1 MAQGPKNPVTE
12 AVDSCIVYWV
22 AAGLPRA
29 QIDQMAAELRAH
41 LEHAVAAG
49 KSVEAVI
56 GGDVARFAEEWGRA
70 VGRHQPRWQA
80 LVLAAQIVAAAVF
93 ITLLPAVW
101 VQPVVAVEAAHL
113 VQVLWMATGVWILF
127 SPRLGARWLANSAR
141 ERYGRLW
148 VAVAAVTFVG
158 MLVLSP
164 AMPWVPEWVLL
175 EIPRWQ
181 AVLVM
186 VGCLVINGLAILRDP
201 TRPRAPASLP

>member
-41 LEHAVAAG
+41 LEQAVAAG

-56 GGDVARFAEEWGRA
+56 GGDVARFAEEWWRP
-70 VGRHQPRWQA
+70 GRHQPRWQA
-80 LVLAAQIVAAAVF
+80 LCWRRRSSRRRSSSRCYRPSGSSRSSRWRRLTSSRCCGWQRASGSCSRPGWVRAGWPTAPGSATAACG
-93 ITLLPAVW
+93 W
-101 VQPVVAVEAAHL
+101 
-113 VQVLWMATGVWILF
+113 G
-127 SPRLGARWLANSAR
+127 
-141 ERYGRLW
+141 
-148 VAVAAVTFVG
+148 AAVTFVG

>member
-1 MAQGPKNPVTE
+1 M
-12 AVDSCIVYWV
+12 
-22 AAGLPRA
+22 
-29 QIDQMAAELRAH
+29 
-41 LEHAVAAG
+41 
-49 KSVEAVI
+49 I
-56 GGDVARFAEEWGRA
+56 GGDVARFAEEWWRA

-164 AMPWVPEWVLL
+164 AMRWVPEWVLL

-186 VGCLVINGLAILRDP
+186 VGCLVINGLAILRYP

>member
-41 LEHAVAAG
+41 LEQAVAAG

-56 GGDVARFAEEWGRA
+56 GGDVARFAEEWWRA

-101 VQPVVAVEAAHL
+101 VHPVVAVEAAHL